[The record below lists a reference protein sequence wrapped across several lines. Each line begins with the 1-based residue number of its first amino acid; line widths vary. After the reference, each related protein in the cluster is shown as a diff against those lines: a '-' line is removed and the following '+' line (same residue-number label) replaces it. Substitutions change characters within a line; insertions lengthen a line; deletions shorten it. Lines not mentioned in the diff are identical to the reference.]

1 MAARTNAQI
10 AEALATMAGIM
21 ARDHQPGRE
30 DETRLERFMK
40 HKPPTFTGGYN
51 PEGAVNWLEEVE
63 IIFEAMGCSEEK
75 KVTLGTYV
83 LREEANHWWKNA
95 R

>member
-1 MAARTNAQI
+1 MA
-10 AEALATMAGIM
+10 ELM

-63 IIFEAMGCSEEK
+63 IIFEAMGCSEEN
-75 KVTLGTYV
+75 KVTLGAYM

-95 R
+95 RQ